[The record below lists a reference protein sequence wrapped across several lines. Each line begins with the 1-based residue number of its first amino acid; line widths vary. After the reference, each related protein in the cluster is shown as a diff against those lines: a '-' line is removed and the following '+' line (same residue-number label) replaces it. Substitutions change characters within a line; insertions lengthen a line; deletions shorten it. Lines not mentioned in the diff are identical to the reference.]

1 MIKSFYYSSSDP
13 IENLAYDDA
22 LLHEPSEHAYL
33 RFWESPTYFVVL
45 GHGNALH
52 KEINVDECA
61 KRQIPIYRRCSG
73 GGTVLQGPGCLNYA
87 LILPTIEAPF
97 NTISSTTC
105 TILRKQANALR
116 PLLPKIRV
124 NGISDLCIDSLKF
137 SGNAQRRIKNK
148 LLFHGTFLYNFD
160 LNAIHNLLAHPSI
173 EPDYRNNRSHLDF
186 ITNISISKEQ
196 IMTALETEWI
206 SESINYI
213 KNLNHLDSIQNNYK
227 TKTWIEKF

>member
-52 KEINVDECA
+52 KEVNVDECA

-105 TILRKQANALR
+105 NILRKQANALR

-196 IMTALETEWI
+196 IMTALETEWN

-213 KNLNHLDSIQNNYK
+213 KKLNYLDSIQNNYK